1 MDEQLAPL
9 ALDYHFFP
17 ATDASRGELAGV
29 SRYDEAQA
37 LWKLG
42 HPLSPGELGCF
53 ASHYRLWQLC
63 AESNEPLLIM
73 EDDIR
78 ITPGF
83 AQALAHAD
91 ALIAQYPLI
100 RLCGLVTR
108 KYKRVRELAG
118 GYELI
123 RYLKGPFGT
132 QCYALSPQ
140 GARALLAHSQVWIDA
155 VDMVL
160 DAFWTHGL
168 ACYAIVPY
176 HVSHDEPGVTPAS
189 LIGNSR
195 FQQRRSLARKLRRK
209 ITRMG
214 DHLQRDWFNLWHK
227 D

>member
-1 MDEQLAPL
+1 MRQQLDGL
-9 ALDYHFFP
+9 GLDYEFFK

-63 AESNEPLLIM
+63 ASSGEPLVIM
-73 EDDIR
+73 EDDIS
-78 ITPGF
+78 ITPEFVQAF
-83 AQALAHAD
+83 AHTG
-91 ALIAQYPLI
+91 ALIAQYHLI
-100 RLCGLVTR
+100 RLCGLVQR
-108 KYKRVRELAG
+108 KRKRIRELG
-118 GYELI
+118 NGHQLI

-176 HVSHDEPGVTPAS
+176 HIRHDEPGVTPAS

-195 FQQRRSLARKLRRK
+195 FEQRRSLARRLRRK
-209 ITRMG
+209 LTRMG
-214 DHLQRDWFNLWHK
+214 DHLQRDWFNLWHR